1 MRTRY
6 TRLHEAWE
14 NEHKRDEL
22 QNIPDGFLHE
32 MKNYTTQLN
41 KTSVNP
47 STLSGSL
54 TQTEKKFA
62 NQMFKE
68 LTELRLDKIMRSE
81 INGLPLNAQAL
92 TPEEQQLHSNIRQLL
107 TGYRQGIELPAVK
120 PIKQEPPPTVTKR
133 EPPPPPPKIEEKDTE
148 LILVRFLQSLP
159 AIMGI
164 DMKAYGPFQ
173 PEELATIPRQ
183 NAENLIKRGIAKKV
197 ETDA

>member
-1 MRTRY
+1 
-6 TRLHEAWE
+6 
-14 NEHKRDEL
+14 
-22 QNIPDGFLHE
+22 
-32 MKNYTTQLN
+32 
-41 KTSVNP
+41 
-47 STLSGSL
+47 
-54 TQTEKKFA
+54 
-62 NQMFKE
+62 MFKE

-120 PIKQEPPPTVTKR
+120 PIKQNQPTPIAKR
-133 EPPPPPPKIEEKDTE
+133 EPPPQPPKIEEKDTE
-148 LILVRFLQSLP
+148 LVLVRFLQSLP

-173 PEELATIPRQ
+173 PEDLATIPRQ

>member
-14 NEHKRDEL
+14 NEQKHEEL

-41 KTSVNP
+41 KTSTTT

-107 TGYRQGIELPAVK
+107 TGYRQGIEIPAVK
-120 PIKQEPPPTVTKR
+120 PIKQELPPTITKR
-133 EPPPPPPKIEEKDTE
+133 EPPPPPPKVEEKDRE
-148 LILVRFLQSLP
+148 LVLVRFLQSLP
-159 AIMGI
+159 AI
-164 DMKAYGPFQ
+164 
-173 PEELATIPRQ
+173 
-183 NAENLIKRGIAKKV
+183 
-197 ETDA
+197 